1 MSSKKIRH
9 VGNFLVEGKF
19 EPSSNLSLNQLPHSS
34 PSELLP
40 QSPTDQQ
47 PRSPID
53 WLPHSPPE
61 LSVRSPIDE
70 LSQSPIDKL
79 PRYPIDQL
87 PQSPIGWSLKSPI
100 ELSVQLPIDELP
112 QSNTDQLPQSSTN
125 QLSQSSTDLL
135 LQSPPKLLL
144 QSHTDQLLNSPLNQ
158 SPHSTLDPLPQS
170 PVDNKPLQNQINVA
184 RGCGSWGWNEHDYAL
199 TYEQYEEPSFDPTWC
214 WAAGWGEGDGDC
226 CCGSFC
232 PVKATETKEIVP
244 NDAAE
249 NTDEPLRAKRS
260 LSPNDDR
267 TSVKRSANAVV
278 STGLLLD
285 GPLQKAV
292 ETSTGQG
299 DGTGGDDDPFAWLYE
314 VQPFFVRDHTA
325 RDSPRR
331 VVAEDYPSN
340 GENDARLDRLVL

>member
-9 VGNFLVEGKF
+9 VGNMLVEGKF
-19 EPSSNLSLNQLPHSS
+19 EPSSNSSLNQLPHSS

-70 LSQSPIDKL
+70 LSQCPIDKL

-87 PQSPIGWSLKSPI
+87 PQSPIGWSLESPI
-100 ELSVQLPIDELP
+100 EVSVQLPIDELP
-112 QSNTDQLPQSSTN
+112 QSNTDQLPRSSTN
-125 QLSQSSTDLL
+125 QLSPSSTDLL
-135 LQSPPKLLL
+135 L
-144 QSHTDQLLNSPLNQ
+144 NSTLNQ
-158 SPHSTLDPLPQS
+158 SPHSTLDPPPQS

-199 TYEQYEEPSFDPTWC
+199 NYEQYEESSFDPTWC

-232 PVKATETKEIVP
+232 PLKATETKEIVP

-285 GPLQKAV
+285 EPLQKAV
-292 ETSTGQG
+292 VTSTGQG

-331 VVAEDYPSN
+331 VVAEDCPSN